1 MCCKT
6 YHLLFHGPCSII
18 LSSYSFKVHFLLS
31 FFFYNIY
38 DSIFEQVDW
47 QDVDD
52 RHLPPLHFNISHTS
66 SLIAC
71 GVTVNSPV
79 SIVNIHEP
87 HVNSA
92 YAIFIFSCDHYN
104 L

>member
-1 MCCKT
+1 MDLARLFYLHILLKFIFF
-6 YHLLFHGPCSII
+6 YH
-18 LSSYSFKVHFLLS
+18 
-31 FFFYNIY
+31 FFYNIY